1 MRDVS
6 FCTGSGVFIFRVIVN
21 VQTLLTDSS
30 RDEELSLSIIDTFLE
45 VMTRLYAQRQMI
57 RYRTFICLSSFNS
70 FLNLT

>member
-6 FCTGSGVFIFRVIVN
+6 FCTGSGVFIFHVIVN

-57 RYRTFICLSSFNS
+57 RYRTFICLFSFN
-70 FLNLT
+70 